1 MFDIKEGVSNHVG
14 AVRRD
19 AKKAEERER
28 KKGPPSNIWT
38 AASIGTAK
46 EVVIRQKKGRAGTN
60 LSS

>member
-46 EVVIRQKKGRAGTN
+46 EVVIRQKKR
-60 LSS
+60 